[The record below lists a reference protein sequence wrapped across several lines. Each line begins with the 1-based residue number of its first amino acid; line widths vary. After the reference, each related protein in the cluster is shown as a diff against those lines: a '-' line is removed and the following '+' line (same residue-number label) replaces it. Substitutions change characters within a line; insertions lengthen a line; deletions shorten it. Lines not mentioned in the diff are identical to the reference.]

1 MPSLVATELR
11 PCELGLTC
19 LAQGHN
25 LVVLR
30 FDLSAVLLFRPRCQQ
45 TLLDSSSEPVFT
57 NHSTT
62 ESLSGPSHAGLVGLQ
77 IGTKKTRVMTVANAS
92 PPTVKLDNNTLETV
106 ESFTYLGSQMAP
118 DGSTEKE
125 VKEWV
130 RETL

>member
-1 MPSLVATELR
+1 MFPY
-11 PCELGLTC
+11 
-19 LAQGHN
+19 
-25 LVVLR
+25 
-30 FDLSAVLLFRPRCQQ
+30 
-45 TLLDSSSEPVFT
+45 
-57 NHSTT
+57 HSTT